1 MVLFFIRNEE
11 TPVRFRHWAPI
22 YVDLAKGKRT
32 ELSSGLVK
40 IPWVIGRPYPKVSF
54 VGKPIPTVSTIYA
67 RIS

>member
-1 MVLFFIRNEE
+1 
-11 TPVRFRHWAPI
+11 
-22 YVDLAKGKRT
+22 LAKGKRT